1 MVSGQHLPQMGP
13 ARLGD
18 GVVLPQPP
26 VGGGLFFALLQVPGG
41 GDPVNGGIG
50 KDDTQGTV
58 AAGLQKRGELSDV
71 VLLFPKEEENEK
83 LREGLF

>member
-1 MVSGQHLPQMGP
+1 VVGGQHLLQMGP
-13 ARLGD
+13 ARRGD

-26 VGGGLFFALLQVPGG
+26 VGGGLFFALRQVSGG

-58 AAGLQKRGELSDV
+58 AAGLQQGGEFPDV
-71 VLLFPKEEENEK
+71 VLPLSEEEEDEQ
-83 LREGLF
+83 LCEGFF

>member
-26 VGGGLFFALLQVPGG
+26 VGGGLFFALFQVAGG
-41 GDPVNGGIG
+41 GDPVNGGIR

-58 AAGLQKRGELSDV
+58 AAGLQKRGELPDV
-71 VLLFPKEEENEK
+71 VLLFPKEKEDEE

>member
-1 MVSGQHLPQMGP
+1 MVSGQHLLQMGP

-26 VGGGLFFALLQVPGG
+26 IRGGLFFALFQVAGG
-41 GDPVNGGIG
+41 GDSVNGGIG

-58 AAGLQKRGELSDV
+58 AAGLQQGGEFPDV
-71 VLLFPKEEENEK
+71 VLPLSEEEEDEQFCK
-83 LREGLF
+83 GLF

>member
-26 VGGGLFFALLQVPGG
+26 VRGGLFFALLQVPGG

-58 AAGLQKRGELSDV
+58 AAGLQKGGELPDV
-71 VLLFPKEEENEK
+71 ALLFPKEEEDEK

>member
-1 MVSGQHLPQMGP
+1 MVGGQHLLQMGP
-13 ARLGD
+13 ARRGD

-26 VGGGLFFALLQVPGG
+26 VGGGLFFALRQVSGG

-58 AAGLQKRGELSDV
+58 AAGLQKGGELPDV
-71 VLLFPKEEENEK
+71 ALLFPKEEEDEK

>member
-1 MVSGQHLPQMGP
+1 MVGGQHLLQMGP
-13 ARLGD
+13 ARRGD

-26 VGGGLFFALLQVPGG
+26 VGGGLFFAPRQVSGG

-58 AAGLQKRGELSDV
+58 AAGLQQGGELSDV
-71 VLLFPKEEENEK
+71 VLLFPKEEEDEK